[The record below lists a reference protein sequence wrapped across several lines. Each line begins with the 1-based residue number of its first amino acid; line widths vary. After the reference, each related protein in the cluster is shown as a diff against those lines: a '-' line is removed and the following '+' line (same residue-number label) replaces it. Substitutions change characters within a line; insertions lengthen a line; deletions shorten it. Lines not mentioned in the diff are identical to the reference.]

1 MLKPPVKLEELS
13 EEYHKDIILDKENLD
28 LELLKIP
35 SLTAKYLAILSHH
48 RMITHSLEEKYRV
61 MREKRA
67 AYYRG
72 EYCLEDLEEEGWE
85 QYQGNKITMP
95 SAVKEVL
102 DNDAVLVPILLK
114 MEMNQVIIKKVEDI
128 VRELNNRGYN
138 IGRAIEHRKFFKGMN

>member
-13 EEYHKDIILDKENLD
+13 DEYHRDANLDKELLD

-35 SLTAKYLAILSHH
+35 SLTAKYLSILSHH
-48 RMITHSLEEKYRV
+48 RMISHSLDERYRV

-72 EYCLEDLEEEGWE
+72 EYCLEDLEQEGWE

-95 SAVKEVL
+95 SAMKEIL
-102 DNDAVLVPILLK
+102 DNDSVLVPILLK
-114 MEMNQVIIKKVEDI
+114 IEMNQVIIKKVEDI
-128 VRELNNRGYN
+128 VKELNNRGYN
-138 IGRAIEHRKFFKGMN
+138 IGRAIEHRKFFKGVS

>member
-13 EEYHKDIILDKENLD
+13 EEYNGDRILDKDNLD

-35 SLTAKYLAILSHH
+35 SLTSKYLTILAHH

-72 EYCLEDLEEEGWE
+72 EYCLEDLEKEGWD

-102 DNDAVLVPILLK
+102 DNDSVLVPILLK
-114 MEMNQVIIKKVEDI
+114 REMNQVIIKNVEDI
-128 VRELNNRGYN
+128 VKELNNRGYN
-138 IGRAIEHRKFFKGMN
+138 IGRAIDHRKFFKGMN